1 MNIPSPPP
9 YTRRLWEYK
18 KANIGLIRSS
28 LASIPWQ
35 NIFNNMSPDQMTETF
50 NSKVLDIMTSLIPNK
65 LVTIRDS
72 DAPWVTPEVKTALR
86 KNKRVFKKWVARG
99 KSLEGRPLV
108 IEVQSETN
116 NIISSAKSAYTQN
129 LGDKICDPT
138 TGPKCFWTAFNK
150 LINNKKITNIP
161 PLIESNNYISNF
173 KEKAK
178 IFNDF
183 FAAQCR
189 PLNIESALP
198 PFSPKT
204 LNQLSSLTFGVN
216 TIVDIIKKLDSKK
229 AHGYDGISIAMLKL
243 CANEIAH
250 PLFLIFKRCIDTG
263 TFPSQWKKANVQPV
277 HKKIAAN

>member
-198 PFSPKT
+198 PFHPRLSISSPHLHLEST
-204 LNQLSSLTFGVN
+204 LLLISLKNLTAKKRTDMMASLSPCLSFAPTKSPTPFF
-216 TIVDIIKKLDSKK
+216 SF
-229 AHGYDGISIAMLKL
+229 LKD
-243 CANEIAH
+243 A
-250 PLFLIFKRCIDTG
+250 
-263 TFPSQWKKANVQPV
+263 
-277 HKKIAAN
+277 